1 MKKTRTKNANV
12 NNNKKTNQKWKEK
25 QTNKKFNVNLTKMCW
40 EFHNV
45 QLRYISFNMWYLVVS
60 VLHMV
65 KSCILNMVFAA
76 VVVFF
81 IVWKLSV
88 SFAIG
93 HRETIQMNLSN
104 CFLR

>member
-1 MKKTRTKNANV
+1 MKKIRTKNANV
-12 NNNKKTNQKWKEK
+12 NNNKKNKPRMERKTNKR
-25 QTNKKFNVNLTKMCW
+25 KKFNVNLTKMCW

-81 IVWKLSV
+81 YCLEVK
-88 SFAIG
+88 
-93 HRETIQMNLSN
+93 
-104 CFLR
+104 CFICDWA

>member
-1 MKKTRTKNANV
+1 MER
-12 NNNKKTNQKWKEK
+12 KTNKR
-25 QTNKKFNVNLTKMCW
+25 KKFNVNLTKMCW

-81 IVWKLSV
+81 FIVWKLSV

-104 CFLR
+104 FFLR

>member
-1 MKKTRTKNANV
+1 
-12 NNNKKTNQKWKEK
+12 
-25 QTNKKFNVNLTKMCW
+25 MCW

-76 VVVFF
+76 VVVVFF
-81 IVWKLSV
+81 IVWKFNV

-104 CFLR
+104 FFCVDPMKYSYYELKTFIVPSYFIFSIAR